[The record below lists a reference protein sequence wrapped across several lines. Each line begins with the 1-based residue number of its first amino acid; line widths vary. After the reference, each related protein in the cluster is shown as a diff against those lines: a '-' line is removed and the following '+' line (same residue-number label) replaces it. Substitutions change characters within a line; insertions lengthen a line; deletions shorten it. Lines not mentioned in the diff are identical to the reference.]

1 METKQFCYRKANFQ
15 ISKAPT
21 FVEDSSKKLKKI
33 KNKSNKILSTLI
45 KHKLK

>member
-33 KNKSNKILSTLI
+33 KNKSNVNCNN
-45 KHKLK
+45 KLNIYTA